1 MSKNI
6 DVKGGI
12 LISIVAP
19 AYNEEGGIIEFIES
33 VKQVVSSLTKDFEIV
48 IVDDGSKDATLEKLL
63 EAKLSNSF
71 LRVISAGNNIGHM
84 RALEAGMKSA
94 HGQYIITLDSDF
106 QDNPKDIKAV
116 WLYAKELEAQGKD
129 FDVVQ
134 TFRKERERDSFF
146 KRNSAILF
154 YKLISRISNVNVVAS
169 AADFR
174 LIKRSALDFLL
185 MSPSASKVFRFM
197 IPSAGLKVEYI
208 AVTRHE
214 RKHGNSEYTLSK
226 MIQLALTSIISFST
240 FPLRLIFGLAVSA
253 NTVSIIVLP
262 ALLWIKL
269 TGRTT
274 PGWVSIVAVQILLS
288 SIVLTSVG
296 VISLYV
302 AKILDQ
308 LLGNPY
314 VRVKEL

>member
-1 MSKNI
+1 
-6 DVKGGI
+6 
-12 LISIVAP
+12 
-19 AYNEEGGIIEFIES
+19 
-33 VKQVVSSLTKDFEIV
+33 
-48 IVDDGSKDATLEKLL
+48 
-63 EAKLSNSF
+63 
-71 LRVISAGNNIGHM
+71 
-84 RALEAGMKSA
+84 
-94 HGQYIITLDSDF
+94 
-106 QDNPKDIKAV
+106 
-116 WLYAKELEAQGKD
+116 
-129 FDVVQ
+129 
-134 TFRKERERDSFF
+134 
-146 KRNSAILF
+146 
-154 YKLISRISNVNVVAS
+154 
-169 AADFR
+169 
-174 LIKRSALDFLL
+174 
-185 MSPSASKVFRFM
+185 
-197 IPSAGLKVEYI
+197 
-208 AVTRHE
+208 
-214 RKHGNSEYTLSK
+214 

-288 SIVLTSVG
+288 SIVLTSIG